1 MPSGISAWRFHSL
14 WKSPI
19 LIVETT
25 RLQLKLE
32 FYLLCSEATKVP
44 LRFSES
50 IFTFFKKNKKI
61 KKKKKNPNHLQ
72 DKKEKSQPE
81 KKKKITSGCDRKDG
95 SATTADGLQ
104 FQGRRRGQ
112 KSLIQIKNQE
122 ICMENRHRAR
132 SLADRS
138 VGGVHSVPTKLR
150 PHLFA

>member
-61 KKKKKNPNHLQ
+61 KKKKSTGAGGKRYHVT
-72 DKKEKSQPE
+72 E
-81 KKKKITSGCDRKDG
+81 
-95 SATTADGLQ
+95 
-104 FQGRRRGQ
+104 FQERY
-112 KSLIQIKNQE
+112 
-122 ICMENRHRAR
+122 
-132 SLADRS
+132 
-138 VGGVHSVPTKLR
+138 
-150 PHLFA
+150 